1 MSRTS
6 TTTQPMHRFGTTFK
20 HPYHL
25 KFLITH
31 IPPKP
36 ISFLSGQRSCVAHT
50 STNRTHNPKRDT
62 KATTFRKTF
71 NFGAFHYFTNI
82 SFHTYI
88 QITFVI
94 NRVIMVTW
102 LEISQF
108 LFYLA
113 GGNDLNVYS
122 WFSFGFLF
130 RP

>member
-1 MSRTS
+1 MSRTY
-6 TTTQPMHRFGTTFK
+6 TTTQPMHRFCTTFK
-20 HPYHL
+20 HPNCL
-25 KFLITH
+25 NSLITH

-36 ISFLSGQRSCVAHT
+36 ISVLSGQRSCVPHT
-50 STNRTHNPKRDT
+50 ATNRTHNPKRDT

-71 NFGAFHYFTNI
+71 SFAAFHFGTNI
-82 SFHTYI
+82 SFLTLI

-94 NRVIMVTW
+94 NRVIMVN
-102 LEISQF
+102 LSQISQL

-113 GGNDLNVYS
+113 GGKDLNVYS

>member
-36 ISFLSGQRSCVAHT
+36 ISFLSGQRFCVPNTA
-50 STNRTHNPKRDT
+50 TNRTHNPKRDT
-62 KATTFRKTF
+62 KATHFENLQFWRLSLF
-71 NFGAFHYFTNI
+71 YQR
-82 SFHTYI
+82 SLHTYI

-94 NRVIMVTW
+94 NRVIMVNW
-102 LEISQF
+102 LGISQF
-108 LFYLA
+108 FFYLA
-113 GGNDLNVYS
+113 GGNDFNVYS